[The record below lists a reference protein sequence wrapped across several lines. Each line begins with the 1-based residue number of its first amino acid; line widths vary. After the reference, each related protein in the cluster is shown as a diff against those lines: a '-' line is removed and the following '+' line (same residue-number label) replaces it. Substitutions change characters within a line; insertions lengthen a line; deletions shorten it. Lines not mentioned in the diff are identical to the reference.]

1 MIFNL
6 ENSTTERG
14 IGLMKRVSIVVF
26 VSFLVSSLCAVNG
39 LCQESRL
46 QKCTLAPQAQDLSQG
61 QRRRAPQP
69 RCGIEMT
76 CTDSFIQVGYSDGVC
91 FRSSCPGIW
100 AIMHRRVDQASFR
113 RRLITYRHYHFQGYW
128 ELKSQGTL
136 ESGLVPLR
144 ELFLVLPDDL
154 IEFRLAEPD
163 CLAKVELKNFG
174 YVKKGSLCELQKWL
188 ARHRY
193 LANVQENFSGLQRG
207 GGLPGPPVC
216 VPGRNRSSPAG
227 IFSALY
233 RLGSCLGFSGGP

>member
-1 MIFNL
+1 
-6 ENSTTERG
+6 
-14 IGLMKRVSIVVF
+14 MKRASIAMF
-26 VSFLVSSLCAVNG
+26 IAFLVASLSAING
-39 LCQESRL
+39 TCQESRL

-76 CTDSFIQVGYSDGVC
+76 CTDGFIQVGYSDGVC
-91 FRSSCPGIW
+91 FRASCPGIW
-100 AIMHRRVDQASFR
+100 AILHRRVDQASFR

-136 ESGLVPLR
+136 ESGLVTLR

-154 IEFRLAEPD
+154 IEFRLADAD

-174 YVKKGSLCELQKWL
+174 YVKKGSVCELQKWL

-193 LANVQENFSGLQRG
+193 LANVQEDFSSLQRG
-207 GGLPGPPVC
+207 GGHPQPPFC
-216 VPGRNRSSPAG
+216 VPGWNRSSPAG

-233 RLGSCLGFSGGP
+233 SLGSRLGFSGGP